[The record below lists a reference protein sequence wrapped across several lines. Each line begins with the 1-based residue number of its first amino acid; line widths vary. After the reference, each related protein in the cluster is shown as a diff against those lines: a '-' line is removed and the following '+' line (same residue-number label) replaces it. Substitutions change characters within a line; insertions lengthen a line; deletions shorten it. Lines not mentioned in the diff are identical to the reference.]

1 MIPEIKR
8 IPESVFTAIF
18 IIIMVTGS
26 SLLPCHGQK
35 DSLKNYKNTVS
46 VNISNPMLFGEKYN
60 VIGYERVIKD
70 YQTVSGSIG
79 RFAFPKFFDPFSDS
93 LGIKNDYHDH
103 GFHIAFD
110 YRFYLKNENKY
121 SAPRGIYL
129 GPYYAFNYL
138 ARELTWD
145 LNTSNYTG
153 EVKSNTNLM
162 ANLIGVQ
169 MGYQF
174 VFWDRF
180 SIDIILA
187 GPGLWFFNL
196 NTDLN
201 KDLLPEDET
210 MLLEELNDMLKEK
223 FPGSDFVIEGDGFEA
238 KRTART
244 AAMGFRYMVNVGFRF

>member
-1 MIPEIKR
+1 MAPVIKQSQG
-8 IPESVFTAIF
+8 SVLTIMC
-18 IIIMVTGS
+18 IILLITGLS
-26 SLLPCHGQK
+26 TVSCYSQEDG
-35 DSLKNYKNTVS
+35 LKNYKNTVS

-79 RFAFPKFFDPFSDS
+79 RFAFPKFFDLFNDS
-93 LGIKNDYHDH
+93 VGIKNDYHDH

-162 ANLIGVQ
+162 A
-169 MGYQF
+169 
-174 VFWDRF
+174 
-180 SIDIILA
+180 
-187 GPGLWFFNL
+187 
-196 NTDLN
+196 
-201 KDLLPEDET
+201 
-210 MLLEELNDMLKEK
+210 
-223 FPGSDFVIEGDGFEA
+223 
-238 KRTART
+238 KRAP
-244 AAMGFRYMVNVGFRF
+244 